1 MKDRADKIAKNS
13 SYDGY
18 QRALASMIYNF
29 FDKKTGSGKSVN
41 EELAQELRKPVI
53 IKFKTR
59 KVYSRFKD
67 HIWAAD
73 LAEMGSLT
81 SKNWGVKYLLCVI
94 DVFTK
99 YVWVKP
105 LKDKN
110 GKTVL
115 NGVIEIVSLMVLS
128 K

>member
-1 MKDRADKIAKNS
+1 
-13 SYDGY
+13 
-18 QRALASMIYNF
+18 MIYNF

-81 SKNWGVKYLLCVI
+81 SKN
-94 DVFTK
+94 
-99 YVWVKP
+99 
-105 LKDKN
+105 
-110 GKTVL
+110 
-115 NGVIEIVSLMVLS
+115 
-128 K
+128 